1 MIFLI
6 SQPQRPTPGH
16 SPQDSAHHAA
26 KGRGWGC
33 PRRGWGAAAGWL
45 VLLYLLLPA
54 LASAQEASV
63 YFFPNVSHPPTV
75 YPGPATDAWQIP
87 QITELNREPARA
99 TAYSFPT
106 EKDAL
111 TGDRRQ
117 TPRLLS
123 LNGNWDFNFALKPAD
138 APKDFYKSRVQ
149 NWQQLAVPAN
159 WEMNGYDKPIYKS
172 AKYPF
177 RPVDPPYVPQDY
189 NGVGSYQ
196 RTFTVPAGWQNLNVT
211 LHFGGVSS
219 AFKVW
224 VNGRFLG
231 YGEDSCLPSEF
242 NVTPYLQSGENV
254 VSVQVMRWS
263 DGSYLEDQDHWR
275 LSGIY
280 REVLLLAEP
289 KLRIADFHYQA
300 KLDKDYKDAVLSIR
314 PRLENLTG
322 SNDLSGYELSA
333 QLYDAQGAAVLAQPM
348 QRPADAI
355 LNEPYPRLD
364 NAKFGLLETTV
375 RHPLK
380 WSDEAPNL
388 YTLVLTLRDKTGAV
402 LEAKSCRVGF
412 RSIEFSKENGKLLL
426 NGKLT
431 YLYGVNRHD
440 HHPTKGMAV
449 SRDDI
454 RADVQTLKQFNFNCI
469 RTSHYPNDPYFYDLC
484 DEYGILVIDEANLET
499 HGLGS
504 KLSNDP
510 AWTAAYVARS
520 TRMALRDK
528 NHPSIIFWS
537 LGNESGR
544 GPNHAAMAA
553 WLHDFDITRPIHYE
567 PAQGDPHLP
576 GYIDPS
582 DPRYPK
588 NHAYRVQ
595 VPRDQAYVDV
605 VSRMYPG
612 LFTAGL
618 LAGQDNGDQR
628 PIFFCEYAHSM
639 GNATGN
645 MKEFWDTWRA
655 TKRVIGGCIW
665 EFKDQGLLK
674 HDSTGAAYYAYGGD
688 FQEKYYD
695 DFTIKGIVASDGKP
709 RAAIYECKRVYQ
721 PAECTLLDANQGLI
735 KVENRHASQS
745 LRDYAVALTVR
756 EDGRVVSTRP
766 LPRLPLAAGRD
777 TVISLRPYL
786 PARKAGAEYLA
797 TISFTLPQ
805 ATAWA
810 AQGHEVASN
819 QFALSSLAAPTKPAN
834 AAPAVA
840 VRAEAGA
847 YVLSGKGFR
856 VSIDRATG
864 ALTSY
869 RQGGT
874 EQLAAPLLPHFT
886 RPLTDND
893 RRGWKANKV
902 LKEWF
907 GAEPKLQSLT
917 LQANPNQPSLTSTY
931 SLIEGRATVRVTYTL
946 RGDGALRVAYALTPA
961 AGLPHLPKVGMQCGI
976 RRAYDQLSYYGR
988 GPWENYVDRRYAA
1001 DAGVYTQ
1008 SISEFADSYVV
1019 PQEYANRTDVRWL
1032 RLSDRQNH
1040 GLLVVADSL
1049 LSLSAWPYTEQNIQ
1063 QARHTNKLKDAGFLT
1078 LNIDLAQMGVGGNTS
1093 WDAQAAPLEQYQ
1105 LPAKPYSYSFY
1116 LLPVTGKPDVS
1127 ALARSVRFNNQPESD
1142 GHAERREASGVAH

>member
-1 MIFLI
+1 MTDSFLHN
-6 SQPQRPTPGH
+6 PTAHPNLRRRG
-16 SPQDSAHHAA
+16 SPSPFRRG
-26 KGRGWGC
+26 GRGVR
-33 PRRGWGAAAGWL
+33 PL
-45 VLLYLLLPA
+45 VWAILLLLPLA
-54 LASAQEASV
+54 ASAQEASV
-63 YFFPNVSHPPTV
+63 YFFPGVSNPPKI
-75 YPGPATDAWQIP
+75 YPTEADGYQVP
-87 QITELNREPARA
+87 QITELNRDPSRA

-111 TGDRRQ
+111 LGDR
-117 TPRLLS
+117 TKTSRLLN
-123 LNGNWDFNFALKPAD
+123 LNGNWDFSFASKPAD
-138 APKDFYKSRVQ
+138 APKDFYKSRVSG
-149 NWQQLAVPAN
+149 WKQLAVPAN
-159 WEMNGYDKPIYKS
+159 WEMNGYDLPIYKS

-177 RPVDPPYVPQDY
+177 RPVNPPFVPQDY

-196 RTFTVPAGWQNLNVT
+196 RTFTVPAGWQNQNVT

-224 VNGRFLG
+224 VNGKFLG

-242 NVTPYLQSGENV
+242 NVTPYLQAGENV

-289 KLRIADFHYQA
+289 KMRLADFHWQA
-300 KLDKDYKDAVLSIR
+300 KLDKQYKDAVLSIR

-322 SNDLSGYELSA
+322 NNDLTGYQVKA
-333 QLYDAQGAAVLAQPM
+333 QLYDKSGKAVLDQPL
-348 QRPADAI
+348 QRTGESI
-355 LNEPYPRLD
+355 INEPYPRLD

-375 RHPLK
+375 RNPLK

-388 YTLVLTLRDKTGAV
+388 YTMVLTLTDKTGAV
-402 LEAKSCRVGF
+402 LEAKSCKVGF
-412 RSIEFSKENGKLLL
+412 RNIEFSKDNGKLLI
-426 NGKLT
+426 NGKQT

-449 SRDDI
+449 SREDI
-454 RADVQTLKQFNFNCI
+454 REDVRTLKQFNFNCI

-510 AWTAAYVARS
+510 AWTAAYQERS
-520 TRMALRDK
+520 MRMALRDK

-567 PAQGDPHLP
+567 PAMGDPHVE
-576 GYIDPS
+576 GYIDPN
-582 DPRYPK
+582 DPAYPK
-588 NHAYRVQ
+588 NHAYRIQ
-595 VPRDQAYVDV
+595 TPRDQAYVDM

-612 LFTAGL
+612 LFTGEL
-618 LAGQDNGDQR
+618 LANQQNGDTR

-645 MKEFWDTWRA
+645 MKEFWDGWRA

-665 EFKDQGLLK
+665 EFKDQGLEK
-674 HDSTGAAYYAYGGD
+674 RDSTGTAFYAYGGD

-709 RAAIYECKRVYQ
+709 HAAIYECKRVYQ
-721 PAECTLLDANQGLI
+721 PLESTLADAGKSLI
-735 KVENRHASQS
+735 KVENRHAMKSS
-745 LRDYAVALTVR
+745 ADYAVALVVR
-756 EDGRVVSTRP
+756 EDGRVVSTKP
-766 LPRLPLAAGRD
+766 LPRLRLAAGRD
-777 TVISLRPYL
+777 TVLNLKPYL
-786 PARKAGAEYLA
+786 PKFKTGAEYLA
-797 TISFTLPQ
+797 TISFTLPE
-805 ATAWA
+805 ATGWA
-810 AQGHEVASN
+810 PKGHEVASN
-819 QFALSSLAAPTKPAN
+819 QFALTSLATPATARKPQA
-834 AAPAVA
+834 AVA
-840 VRAEAGA
+840 VRDEAKA
-847 YVLSGKGFR
+847 YTLNGKDFQ
-856 VSIDRATG
+856 VTIDKATG

-869 RQGGT
+869 RHRGA
-874 EQLAAPLLPHFT
+874 EQLATPLLPHFT

-893 RRGWKANKV
+893 RRGWKADKK

-907 GAEPKLQSLT
+907 AAEPKLQSLT
-917 LQANPNQPSLTSTY
+917 VNKSNPGQASLTSTY
-931 SLIEGRATVRVTYTL
+931 SLIDGKTTMRVMYTL
-946 RGDGALRVAYALTPA
+946 NSDGALKVDYALTPA
-961 AGLPHLPKVGMQCGI
+961 AGLPNIPKVGMQVGI
-976 RRAYDQLSYYGR
+976 KRAYDHISFYGR
-988 GPWENYVDRRYAA
+988 GPMENYIDRRYGF
-1001 DAGVYTQ
+1001 DAGIYSQ
-1008 SISEFADSYVV
+1008 PIKEFADSYVV
-1019 PQEYANRTDVRWL
+1019 PMEYANRTDVRWMHL
-1032 RLSDRQNH
+1032 ADKQNT

-1049 LSLSAWPYTEQNIQ
+1049 LSMSAWPHTEQNIQ
-1063 QARHTNKLKDAGFLT
+1063 KARHTNKLQDAGFIT

-1093 WDAQAAPLEQYQ
+1093 WDAQAAPIDKYQ

-1116 LLPVTGKPDVS
+1116 LLPVSGKKDAA
-1127 ALARSVRFNNQPESD
+1127 ALARSIRFDSQPKRN
-1142 GHAERREASGVAH
+1142 AQ

>member
-1 MIFLI
+1 
-6 SQPQRPTPGH
+6 
-16 SPQDSAHHAA
+16 
-26 KGRGWGC
+26 
-33 PRRGWGAAAGWL
+33 
-45 VLLYLLLPA
+45 
-54 LASAQEASV
+54 V
-63 YFFPNVSHPPTV
+63 YFFPNVSHAPAI
-75 YPGPATDAWQIP
+75 YPGPEADGYQIP
-87 QITELNREPARA
+87 QLTEINRDRTRA
-99 TAYSFPT
+99 TAYSFT
-106 EKDAL
+106 SEKDAL
-111 TGDRRQ
+111 TGDRSK
-117 TPRLLS
+117 TSRLLS
-123 LNGNWDFNFALKPAD
+123 LNGLWDFSFASKPAD
-138 APKDFYKSRVQ
+138 APKDFYKSRVKG
-149 NWQQLAVPAN
+149 WKQLAVPAN
-159 WEMNGYDKPIYKS
+159 WEMNGYDLPIYKS

-177 RPVDPPYVPQDY
+177 RPVDPPFVPQDY

-196 RTFTVPAGWQNLNVT
+196 RSFTVPAGWEKQNVT

-224 VNGRFLG
+224 VNGKFLG

-242 NVTPYLQSGENV
+242 NVTPYLQGGENV

-275 LSGIY
+275 LSGIF

-289 KLRIADFHYQA
+289 KLRIADFHWQA

-322 SNDLSGYELSA
+322 NNDLAGYQVAA
-333 QLYDAQGAAVLAQPM
+333 QLYDQQGKAVLDKSLQIT
-348 QRPADAI
+348 ADGI
-355 LNEPYPRLD
+355 LNEKYPRLD

-375 RHPLK
+375 RNPAK

-388 YTLVLTLRDKTGAV
+388 YTLVLTLTDKTGAV

-412 RSIEFSKENGKLLL
+412 RSIEFSKNNGKLLI

-454 RADVQTLKQFNFNCI
+454 REDVRTLKQFNFNCI

-510 AWTAAYVARS
+510 AWTAAYQERS
-520 TRMALRDK
+520 MRMALRDK

-582 DPRYPK
+582 DPNYPK
-588 NHAYRVQ
+588 NHAYRIQ
-595 VPRDQAYVDV
+595 VPRDQAYVDM

-612 LFTAGL
+612 LFTGEL
-618 LAGQDNGDQR
+618 LANQQNGDTR

-645 MKEFWDTWRA
+645 MKEFWDGWRS

-674 HDSTGAAYYAYGGD
+674 KDSAGTAFYAYGGD

-695 DFTIKGIVASDGKP
+695 DFTIKGIVASDGRP
-709 RAAIYECKRVYQ
+709 HAAIYECKRVYQ
-721 PAECTLLDANQGLI
+721 PLECTLADAAKGLVR
-735 KVENRHASQS
+735 VENRAALLNADTYAATLI
-745 LRDYAVALTVR
+745 LR
-756 EDGRVVSTRP
+756 ENGRVISTRP
-766 LPRLPLAAGRD
+766 LPRLRLAAGRD
-777 TVISLRPYL
+777 TVISLAKYL
-786 PARKAGAEYLA
+786 PKLKPGAEYLA
-797 TISFTLPQ
+797 NISFTLPQ
-805 ATAWA
+805 LTAWA
-810 AQGHEVASN
+810 DAGHEVATN
-819 QFALSSLAAPTKPAN
+819 QLALTNLAQPK
-834 AAPAVA
+834 AASGKQPAVA
-840 VRAEAGA
+840 VRNDATA
-847 YVLSGKGFR
+847 YQLSGKDFQVTIDK
-856 VSIDRATG
+856 VSG

-869 RQGGT
+869 RYRGT

-893 RRGWKANKV
+893 RRGWKADKK

-907 GAEPKLQSLT
+907 AADPKLQSLT
-917 LQANPNQPSLTSTY
+917 LDQSTAGRPRLVSTY
-931 SLIEGRATVRVTYTL
+931 SLIDGKTTVRVTYALNGDGTL
-946 RGDGALRVAYALTPA
+946 RVDYALTPA
-961 AGLPHLPKVGMQCGI
+961 ASLPNIPRVGMQLGLK
-976 RRAYDQLSYYGR
+976 RAYDNISFYGR
-988 GPWENYVDRRYAA
+988 GPLENYIDRRYGF
-1001 DAGVYTQ
+1001 DAGIYRQ
-1008 SISEFADSYVV
+1008 PLSEFADSYVV
-1019 PQEYANRTDVRWL
+1019 PMEYANRTDVRWMQL
-1032 RLSDRQNH
+1032 ADKQNT

-1049 LSLSAWPYTEQNIQ
+1049 LSMSAWPYTEQNIQ
-1063 QARHTNKLKDAGFLT
+1063 QARHTNKLTDASFIT

-1093 WDAQAAPLEQYQ
+1093 WDAQAAPIDQYQ

-1116 LLPVTGKPDVS
+1116 LLPVSGKKDVS
-1127 ALARSVRFNNQPESD
+1127 KLAQSIKFNNTTER
-1142 GHAERREASGVAH
+1142 HAERSEASRVLK